1 VKQNIE
7 KITVSLPKDTLRIVD
22 DNRLRLGFE
31 NRSTL
36 IDTALREYI
45 SQRLQEETGQA
56 SGQIEHSEIKN
67 MEDHLARLSFKI
79 AVELAQMNLIWA
91 SVLDISDES
100 IRSLRGRAVNLLKKT
115 KGYIP
120 LSTANKNA
128 LEIDIDP
135 DNDLLGCMHKHVYQT
150 AIRNTLF
157 NITCEGDGVDEA
169 TMDKILR
176 AIQYTVINS
185 NERKESSTL

>member
-1 VKQNIE
+1 MKQNIE

-45 SQRLQEETGQA
+45 SQRLLKETGQA
-56 SGQIEHSEIKN
+56 DDRILPTDIKN
-67 MEDHLARLSFKI
+67 MENHLARLSFKI

-100 IRSLRGRAVNLLKKT
+100 IRSLRGRAVSLLKKT

-135 DNDLLGCMHKHVYQT
+135 NNDLLGCMHKHVYQT

-169 TMDKILR
+169 TMDKVLR

-185 NERKESSTL
+185 NERKESNTL

>member
-1 VKQNIE
+1 MKQNIE
-7 KITVSLPKDTLRIVD
+7 KITVSLPEETLRIVD

-45 SQRLQEETGQA
+45 SRCLLKETGRPDER
-56 SGQIEHSEIKN
+56 ILPTDIKN

-79 AVELAQMNLIWA
+79 AVELAQMNLLMA
-91 SVLDISDES
+91 SAFMLENADI
-100 IRSLRGRAVNLLKKT
+100 RNLRDKAVKLIKQT
-115 KGYIP
+115 RGYIP

>member
-1 VKQNIE
+1 MKQNIE
-7 KITVSLPKDTLRIVD
+7 KITVSLPKETLKIAD
-22 DNRLRLGFE
+22 DNRKRLGFE
-31 NRSTL
+31 NRSEL

-45 SQRLQEETGQA
+45 SQCLLKETGQA
-56 SGQIEHSEIKN
+56 DDRILSTDIKN
-67 MEDHLARLSFKI
+67 MEDHLAKLSYKI

-100 IRSLRGRAVNLLKKT
+100 IRSLRGRAVSLLKKT

-135 DNDLLGCMHKHVYQT
+135 DNDLFGYAQKQVYQT
-150 AIRNTLF
+150 AMAYVVFWHHMYGAWR
-157 NITCEGDGVDEA
+157 CGD
-169 TMDKILR
+169 
-176 AIQYTVINS
+176 
-185 NERKESSTL
+185 ERKHRKCTNIF

>member
-1 VKQNIE
+1 MKQNIE

-22 DNRLRLGFE
+22 DNRKRLGFE
-31 NRSTL
+31 KRSEL
-36 IDTALREYI
+36 VGAALREYI
-45 SQRLQEETGQA
+45 SQRLQEETGR
-56 SGQIEHSEIKN
+56 SDERILPSDITN

-100 IRSLRGRAVNLLKKT
+100 IRSLRGRAVSLFKKT

-185 NERKESSTL
+185 NERKESNTL

>member
-1 VKQNIE
+1 MKQNIE
-7 KITVSLPKDTLRIVD
+7 KITVSLPKETLKIAD
-22 DNRLRLGFE
+22 DNRERLGFE

-45 SQRLQEETGQA
+45 SQCLLKETGQA
-56 SGQIEHSEIKN
+56 DDRILPTDIKN
-67 MEDHLARLSFKI
+67 MENHLARLSYKI

-100 IRSLRGRAVNLLKKT
+100 IRSLRGRAVSLLKKT

-135 DNDLLGCMHKHVYQT
+135 DNDLLGCMHKRVYQT
-150 AIRNTLF
+150 EIRDTLF
-157 NITCEGDGVDEA
+157 NITCEGGGVDET
-169 TMDKILR
+169 TMDKVLR

-185 NERKESSTL
+185 NERKESNTL

>member
-7 KITVSLPKDTLRIVD
+7 KITVSLPKETLKIAD
-22 DNRLRLGFE
+22 DNRERLGFE

-45 SQRLQEETGQA
+45 SQCLLKETGQA
-56 SGQIEHSEIKN
+56 DDRILPTDSKN
-67 MEDHLARLSFKI
+67 MENHLARLSYKI

-100 IRSLRGRAVNLLKKT
+100 IRSLRGRAVSLLKKT

-135 DNDLLGCMHKHVYQT
+135 DNDLLGCMHKRVYQT
-150 AIRNTLF
+150 EIRDTLF
-157 NITCEGDGVDEA
+157 NITCEGGGVDET
-169 TMDKILR
+169 TMDKVLR

-185 NERKESSTL
+185 NERKESNTL

>member
-7 KITVSLPKDTLRIVD
+7 KITVSLPKETLKIAD

-45 SQRLQEETGQA
+45 SQCLQEETGRPDER
-56 SGQIEHSEIKN
+56 ILPTDIKN
-67 MEDHLARLSFKI
+67 MENHLARLSFKI

-91 SVLDISDES
+91 SILDISDES
-100 IRSLRGRAVNLLKKT
+100 IRSLRGRAVSLLKKT

-120 LSTANKNA
+120 LSTANKNQV
-128 LEIDIDP
+128 
-135 DNDLLGCMHKHVYQT
+135 DLVMETDMDEGDSEFKAAYKVRIGDTVYAIT
-150 AIRNTLF
+150 SEHPGDTTEDIRNVMLHIMKRGTDR
-157 NITCEGDGVDEA
+157 E
-169 TMDKILR
+169 
-176 AIQYTVINS
+176 
-185 NERKESSTL
+185 ERMNDVF

>member
-45 SQRLQEETGQA
+45 SQRLLKETGQA
-56 SGQIEHSEIKN
+56 DDRILPTDIKN
-67 MEDHLARLSFKI
+67 MENHLARLSFKI

-100 IRSLRGRAVNLLKKT
+100 IRSLRGRAVSLLKKT

-135 DNDLLGCMHKHVYQT
+135 NNDLLGCMHKHVYQT

-169 TMDKILR
+169 TMDKVLR

-185 NERKESSTL
+185 NERKESNTL

>member
-1 VKQNIE
+1 MKQNIE
-7 KITVSLPKDTLRIVD
+7 KITVSLPKETLKIAD
-22 DNRLRLGFE
+22 DNRERLGFE

-45 SQRLQEETGQA
+45 SQCLLKETGQA
-56 SGQIEHSEIKN
+56 DDRILPTDIKN
-67 MEDHLARLSFKI
+67 MEDHLARLSYKI

-100 IRSLRGRAVNLLKKT
+100 IRSLRGRAVSLLKKT

-135 DNDLLGCMHKHVYQT
+135 DNDLLGCMHKRVYQT
-150 AIRNTLF
+150 EIRDTLF
-157 NITCEGDGVDEA
+157 NITCEGGGVDET
-169 TMDKILR
+169 TMDKVLR

-185 NERKESSTL
+185 NERKESNTL

>member
-1 VKQNIE
+1 MKQNIE
-7 KITVSLPKDTLRIVD
+7 KITVSLPEETLRIVD

-45 SQRLQEETGQA
+45 SRCLLKETGRPDERILP
-56 SGQIEHSEIKN
+56 SDIKN
-67 MEDHLARLSFKI
+67 MENHLARLSFKI

-100 IRSLRGRAVNLLKKT
+100 IRSLRGRAVSLLKKT

-157 NITCEGDGVDEA
+157 NITCEGDDVDEA

-185 NERKESSTL
+185 NERKESNTL

>member
-1 VKQNIE
+1 MKQNIE

>member
-1 VKQNIE
+1 MKQNIE
-7 KITVSLPKDTLRIVD
+7 KITVSLPKETLKIVD

-36 IDTALREYI
+36 IDAALREYI
-45 SQRLQEETGQA
+45 SQCLIKETGQA
-56 SGQIEHSEIKN
+56 DDRILPTDIKN
-67 MEDHLARLSFKI
+67 MENRLARLSFKI

-100 IRSLRGRAVNLLKKT
+100 IRSLRGRAVSLLKKT

-135 DNDLLGCMHKHVYQT
+135 ENELLDIMHGQVYQT
-150 AIRNTLF
+150 AIRDTLF
-157 NITCEGDGVDEA
+157 NITCEGAGVDQD

-176 AIQYTVINS
+176 AIQYTVVTS
-185 NERKESSTL
+185 NERKESNTL

>member
-7 KITVSLPKDTLRIVD
+7 KITVSLPKETLKIVD

-36 IDTALREYI
+36 IDAALREYI
-45 SQRLQEETGQA
+45 SQCLIKETGQA
-56 SGQIEHSEIKN
+56 DDRILPTDIKN
-67 MEDHLARLSFKI
+67 MENRLARLSFKI

-100 IRSLRGRAVNLLKKT
+100 IRSLRGRAVSLLKKT

-135 DNDLLGCMHKHVYQT
+135 ENELLDIMHGQVYQT
-150 AIRNTLF
+150 AIRDTLF
-157 NITCEGDGVDEA
+157 NITCEGAGVDQD

-176 AIQYTVINS
+176 AIQYTVVTS
-185 NERKESSTL
+185 NERKESNTL

>member
-7 KITVSLPKDTLRIVD
+7 KITVSLPKETLKIAD
-22 DNRLRLGFE
+22 DNRERLGFE

-45 SQRLQEETGQA
+45 SQCLLKETGQA
-56 SGQIEHSEIKN
+56 DDRILPTDIKN
-67 MEDHLARLSFKI
+67 MENHLARLSYKI

-100 IRSLRGRAVNLLKKT
+100 IRSLRGRAVSLLKKT

-135 DNDLLGCMHKHVYQT
+135 DNDLLGCMHKRVYQT
-150 AIRNTLF
+150 EIRDTLF
-157 NITCEGDGVDEA
+157 NITCEGGGVDET
-169 TMDKILR
+169 TMDKVLR

-185 NERKESSTL
+185 NERKESNTL